1 MLKHDLNAL
10 YEPYGY
16 RRIRLPKFEPYDL
29 YSENRDFINAGQLI
43 TFTDVDGTLMAL
55 RPDVTLS
62 VLKGYGA
69 SEAKVYYNETV
80 YRPVDNR
87 FREIAQTGVER
98 IGTIDAQAEAEMVM
112 LGARSTAMFGGD
124 YVMRISDTAFLKKLF
139 ESFSLS
145 ESMRRRLIRLF
156 ALKSA
161 TGIDTLVQEGSLD
174 VSHAHAMKQLL
185 DLYAPLE
192 DGIAQLEADAV
203 FAPCGEEITALKLFS
218 RALSACGVTDRVY
231 LDFSLVNSMDYYSG
245 ILFQGTVRGIPYAV
259 VSGGRYDGL
268 AKKMGCSGGAIGFS
282 VYLDAVRQESESA
295 RMINVALP
303 KGRLGEATY
312 GMLAAAGYECPAILE
327 KNRKLTFE
335 NPEKKI
341 RYFWVKPADVP
352 VYVAR
357 GTADIGICG
366 KDILMESDPDV
377 YELLDLETGTCRMC
391 VAGPKNFEDDGEHV
405 LRVATKF
412 PNIAARH
419 FERTGREA
427 DIIKLNG
434 SVEIAPVL
442 KLADVIVD
450 IVETGK
456 TLKANDL
463 EVKYAFAD
471 ISARLIANRV
481 SYQFAHE
488 RISSLRDA
496 LSRVVRG
503 EITAETVHLEH

>member
-29 YSENRDFINAGQLI
+29 YAENRDFINAGQLI

-62 VLKGYGA
+62 VLKAYGA
-69 SEAKVYYNETV
+69 AEAKVYYNETV
-80 YRPVDNR
+80 YRPVDGR

-98 IGTIDAQAEAEMVM
+98 IGTIDAQAEAEMVA
-112 LGARSTAMFGGD
+112 LAARSTAMFGED
-124 YVMRISDTAFLKKLF
+124 CVIRLSDTAFLKKLF
-139 ESFSLS
+139 ESFSFS
-145 ESMRRRLIRLF
+145 EDLRRRMIRLF
-156 ALKSA
+156 THKNAA
-161 TGIDTLVQEGSLD
+161 GIDVLVKDGRL
-174 VSHAHAMKQLL
+174 A
-185 DLYAPLE
+185 APC
-192 DGIAQLEADAV
+192 ADAV
-203 FAPCGEEITALKLFS
+203 KKLMELYMPLEEGIALLGADSSFAPCREETAALGDLA
-218 RALSACGVTDRVY
+218 RALSACGITDRVY

-245 ILFQGTVRGIPYAV
+245 ILFQGTVPDIPYAV

-268 AKKMGCSGGAIGFS
+268 AKKMGCRGGAIGFS
-282 VYLDAVRQESESA
+282 VYLDAVRQEGEST

-303 KGRLGEATY
+303 KGRLGETTY
-312 GMLAAAGYECPAILE
+312 GMLAAAGYECPSILK

-335 NPEKKI
+335 NPEKGI

-377 YELLDLETGTCRMC
+377 YELLDLNTGRCRMC
-391 VAGPKNFEDDGEHV
+391 VAGPEDFEDDGKHV

-412 PNIAARH
+412 PRIAARY
-419 FERTGREA
+419 FEQTGREA

-456 TLKANDL
+456 TLKANNL
-463 EVKYAFAD
+463 EVKRVFAD

-488 RISSLRDA
+488 EISALRER
-496 LSRVVRG
+496 LSRVVSG
-503 EITAETVHLEH
+503 EIQAESVHLEH

>member
-29 YSENRDFINAGQLI
+29 YVENRDFINAGQMI

-69 SEAKVYYNETV
+69 TEAKVYYNETV

-98 IGTIDAQAEAEMVM
+98 LGTIDALAEAEMVM
-112 LGARSTAMFGGD
+112 LAARSTAMFGGD
-124 YVMRISDTAFLKKLF
+124 YMIRISDTAFLKKLF
-139 ESFSLS
+139 GSFSLS
-145 ESMRRRLIRLF
+145 GSMRRRLIRLF
-156 ALKSA
+156 TFKNAA
-161 TGIDTLVQEGSLD
+161 GIDALAQEGCLE
-174 VSHAHAMKQLL
+174 VPHARAMKKLL
-185 DLYAPLE
+185 DLYMPFE
-192 DGIAQLEADAV
+192 EGIAQLEADAV
-203 FAPCGEEITALKLFS
+203 FAPCEEEIAALRQLA
-218 RALSACGVTDRVY
+218 RALSGLGVTDRVY

-245 ILFQGTVRGIPYAV
+245 ILFQGTLQDIPYAV

-268 AKKMGCSGGAIGFS
+268 AKKMGCQGGAIGFS
-282 VYLDAVRQESESA
+282 VYLDAVRQQSEGA

-303 KGRLGEATY
+303 KGRLGETTY
-312 GMLAAAGYECPAILE
+312 GMLAAAGYDCPAILE

-335 NPEKKI
+335 NPEKGI

-357 GTADIGICG
+357 GTADVGICG

-377 YELLDLETGTCRMC
+377 YELLDLEIGKCRMC
-391 VAGPKNFEDDGEHV
+391 VAGPKDFREDGEHV

-481 SYQFAHE
+481 SFQFAHE
-488 RISSLRDA
+488 TIAALRDA

-503 EITAETVHLEH
+503 EIRAETVHLEH